1 MGNTP
6 AAAGCNQELTVGAL
20 QQWLQWIE
28 GLSGFPHKQLGI
40 VQHPEE
46 VPVGGEVFCW
56 GKGGRLGTGNMQPS
70 TTPVAVTGGL
80 LYAAIASGQDHTCGR
95 SDDEPST
102 GYIAGATTR
111 GQLGDGTK
119 TTRLTPTRV
128 NF

>member
-1 MGNTP
+1 
-6 AAAGCNQELTVGAL
+6 
-20 QQWLQWIE
+20 
-28 GLSGFPHKQLGI
+28 
-40 VQHPEE
+40 
-46 VPVGGEVFCW
+46 VFCW

-102 GYIAGATTR
+102 GYCWGDNAR